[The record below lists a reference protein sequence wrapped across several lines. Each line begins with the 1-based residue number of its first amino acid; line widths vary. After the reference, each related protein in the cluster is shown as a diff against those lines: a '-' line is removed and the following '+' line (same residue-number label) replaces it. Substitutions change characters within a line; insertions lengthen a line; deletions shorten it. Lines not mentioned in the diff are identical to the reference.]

1 MSQIIKAFT
10 GIYLLL
16 LLMVSATGVLGAF
29 LQTLHAQNL
38 HSMMIDELENS
49 DYARSILEAAYEEA
63 EKHQYDLC
71 LILYREN
78 EAAIVCEEVAELP
91 EDVRDVFMAEVC
103 LQYEISL
110 TFFDISAQQKLIGYA
125 R

>member
-16 LLMVSATGVLGAF
+16 LLMVSSTGVLSAF

-38 HSMMIDELENS
+38 HSMIIDELENS
-49 DYARSILEAAYEEA
+49 DYARSILEAAFQEA
-63 EKHQYDLC
+63 EKNQYDLH
-71 LILYREN
+71 LILYRN
-78 EAAIVCEEVAELP
+78 HEAAVVCEEVTELP
-91 EDVRDVFMAEVC
+91 EDLGDVSMAEVC
-103 LQYEISL
+103 LGYEIAL
-110 TFFDISAQQKLIGYA
+110 TFFDISLPQKLIGYG

>member
-1 MSQIIKAFT
+1 MSQVIKAFT

-16 LLMVSATGVLGAF
+16 LLMVSSTGVLGAF

-38 HSMMIDELENS
+38 HSMIIDELENS
-49 DYARSILEAAYEEA
+49 DYARGILEAAYEEA
-63 EKHQYDLC
+63 EKYQYDLQ

-78 EAAIVCEEVAELP
+78 ETAVVCREIGELP
-91 EDVRDVFMAEVC
+91 VDLQEVFMAEVR

-110 TFFDISAQQKLIGYA
+110 TFFDISAPQKLIGYA